1 MRQRWRRRVC
11 IPRHLVDVGV
21 WPDCLEVER
30 QLVQRGVH
38 EERERGERARE
49 RRERERV
56 GE

>member
-1 MRQRWRRRVC
+1 MRQRWRRRVY

-30 QLVQRGVH
+30 QLVQGGVH
-38 EERERGERARE
+38 EERERGERAGE
-49 RRERERV
+49 RRERV